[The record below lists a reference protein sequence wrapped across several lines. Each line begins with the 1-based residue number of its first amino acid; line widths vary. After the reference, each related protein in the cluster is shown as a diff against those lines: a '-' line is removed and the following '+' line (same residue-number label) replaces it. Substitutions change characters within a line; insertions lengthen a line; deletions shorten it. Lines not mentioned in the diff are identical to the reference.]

1 MKMRFAASFLWMVLL
16 GVAMPIGNAFGQQG
30 DASSDR
36 PSEALKAFLRSYLNP
51 RQEARLE
58 ETTQITVV
66 SVKTEAE
73 AGEELV
79 VYVSGPQGSW
89 CGTGGCMMLILEPFQ
104 SSFKVLGRVTIVQ
117 LPIRLLPS
125 RKHRHPDIGVWVQG
139 GGIQPGYEAVVSF
152 DGTNYSATYSDNLS
166 TPPAQPVNGIKGKKI
181 ITTTDNSIPLYE

>member
-1 MKMRFAASFLWMVLL
+1 MRMRFAASVLVMAVL
-16 GVAMPIGNAFGQQG
+16 GVLMPVGASFGQQS
-30 DASSDR
+30 DASSNN

-117 LPIRLLPS
+117 LPVRLLPS
-125 RKHRHPDIGVWVQG
+125 MKNGHPDIGVWVQG

-152 DGTNYSATYSDNLS
+152 NGTNYSAKYSDNLS
-166 TPPAQPVNGIKGKKI
+166 TPPARPVKGIEGKRI
-181 ITTTDNSIPLYE
+181 ITTTKNSVPLYE

>member
-1 MKMRFAASFLWMVLL
+1 MRFVTRTLGIALL
-16 GVAMPIGNAFGQQG
+16 GVAMPIGTAFGQQG
-30 DASSDR
+30 DASSNN

-51 RQEARLE
+51 RGEDIIK

-166 TPPAQPVNGIKGKKI
+166 MPPAQPVNGIKGKKI
-181 ITTTDNSIPLYE
+181 ITTTKDSVPLY